1 MGPRP
6 VRDLS
11 PTEECCEMAKYLSQE
26 WLDLQKELAQEFP
39 ERPGATARMQYR
51 VTGAPE
57 GDVAYYQVI
66 ENGKMLENSLGDDDQ
81 AEFTI
86 SQSYEDSV
94 KILKGE
100 LDANAAFMQGRLKVT
115 GNMGKLM
122 SLMPLTQSPEYKAI
136 QKNLADQTEY

>member
-1 MGPRP
+1 
-6 VRDLS
+6 
-11 PTEECCEMAKYLSQE
+11 MAKYLTQE

-66 ENGKMLENSLGDDDQ
+66 DNGKMVENSLGDDEQ
-81 AEFTI
+81 AEFTL
-86 SQSYEDSV
+86 SQTYDDSV

-122 SLMPLTQSPEYKAI
+122 TLMPLTQSPEYKAI
-136 QKNLADQTEY
+136 QKQLADQTEF